1 MVPPH
6 PRKAPLLTTTALLLV
21 LSLVAPPIAAV
32 PDATP
37 IRVGVAGDIADPARL
52 APARA
57 TARLLRDE
65 DLVLTAGDN
74 VYDHGSAWEYAH
86 GYDPTWGQVL
96 RRTRPSPGN
105 HDYHQPGAAAYFD
118 YFGARAGTPG
128 RGYYSFVRR
137 GWRFVALNS
146 EIAIGAGSRQHRW
159 LRRTLASSSEPC
171 TLAYWH
177 RPRLSTGL
185 HGDDA
190 SVDAVFGVLY
200 EHRAELVVNG
210 HDHQYQRWYPLDDGL
225 MRARDGVQEFV
236 VGTGGSELYPF
247 VRRDPRVAARASRFG
262 ILELSLWPTSYA
274 WRFRDAR
281 GVVRD
286 AGSRACV

>member
-1 MVPPH
+1 ML
-6 PRKAPLLTTTALLLV
+6 ATISFLLM
-21 LSLVAPPIAAV
+21 LSLVAPFVDAAPV
-32 PDATP
+32 PVP
-37 IRVGVAGDIADPARL
+37 LRVGVAGDIADPARL
-52 APARA
+52 GPARA
-57 TARLLRDE
+57 TARLLRGK

-74 VYDHGSAWEYAH
+74 AYDDGSAWEFAH
-86 GYDPTWGQVL
+86 AYDPTWGDVL

-128 RGYYSFVRR
+128 RGYYTFVRR

-146 EIAIGAGSRQHRW
+146 EIPIGAGSRQLRW
-159 LRRTLASSSEPC
+159 LRRILTSSSESC

-177 RPRLSTGL
+177 RPRLSIGL

-190 SVDAVFGVLY
+190 SVDAAFRALY
-200 EHRAELVVNG
+200 EHRVELVVNG
-210 HDHQYQRWYPLDDGL
+210 HDHQYQRWYPLDDRLG
-225 MRARDGVQEFV
+225 RASDGVQEFV
-236 VGTGGSELYPF
+236 VGTGGTQLYPF
-247 VRRDPRVAARASRFG
+247 ARRDPRVANRAARFG
-262 ILELSLWPTSYA
+262 ILELALRPTSYR
-274 WRFRDAR
+274 WRFRDTR